1 MNSESKGESND
12 QHFEETLK
20 LQNAKSKS
28 VTEPPRS
35 KERRSKRERQKK
47 SQASLSSSMKNENLN
62 IPEGEKF
69 VKISDLINHRLNM
82 LNDSNYM
89 DSDSPIKYNNTE
101 DN

>member
-1 MNSESKGESND
+1 
-12 QHFEETLK
+12 
-20 LQNAKSKS
+20 
-28 VTEPPRS
+28 
-35 KERRSKRERQKK
+35 
-47 SQASLSSSMKNENLN
+47 MKNENLN

-101 DN
+101 DNWIIYIYSFLLPCLFVHGVINTYTYTYMYR